1 MRSDGGATGDPP
13 TYRQAVDLYR
23 AGRLRDTL
31 NACLARLAAAPPD
44 APTVT
49 LLARVLLDSGH
60 VVDAARE
67 FARSLA
73 LDGRNPD
80 AWLGLAQAQLM
91 TGDRESS
98 LASVDKALA
107 ISPLGAEVHAVSAG
121 LLLRAGDPVAA
132 ATLARRA
139 TGLAPGL
146 VSGWFTLALALQDEG
161 HAADALLAARRARAL
176 APNDAPAAGLC
187 AQLEAEAG
195 DLDAARATIA
205 AALDRHPGS
214 TALRTVA
221 AWIATRAHDLTAA
234 IDAHARVLATEPGNG
249 AALSQLVF
257 ARKSLLDWNGLPE
270 LQQRFRA
277 GVAAGQPL
285 LTPFSLLSDPSTPAE
300 QRACAATW
308 SAAFVPP
315 GRPPQVT
322 AASPLAGRR
331 LRVGY
336 LSGDFYQHPTAVL
349 LAGVLEA
356 HDRARCEVFAYS
368 TGPDDGSAMRTRVA
382 TAVEHFIDVR
392 GRRPQEL
399 AARIRDDGL
408 DVLIDLKGHTEG
420 APSAAL
426 ALRPAPAQA
435 HWIGYPGTL
444 AAPFIDYLLADRIVV
459 PDAHSI
465 DYAEALVRLPVCY
478 QPNDRTRS
486 AAAARLRANL
496 GLAAEAFVFA
506 SFNAAWKLNPAVFDA
521 WARILA
527 AVPRAL
533 LWLLAR
539 DAADP
544 VIANARREFAARGV
558 DAARVVFATRR
569 APDEYLALYA
579 HVDLCLDTWPYN
591 AHTTASDALW
601 MGCPLVTWPG
611 ATFAGRVGASLVTAA
626 GAPELVADD
635 VERYVALAIAL
646 AGDRTHLAALRMRLI
661 AARDTSPLFD
671 ATAMARH
678 VERACTVMAAQTR
691 EGRRA
696 AFDVPADG

>member
-1 MRSDGGATGDPP
+1 MRSDGGAAGSPP

-31 NACLARLAAAPPD
+31 NACLARLAAAAPD
-44 APTVT
+44 AATVA

-67 FARSLA
+67 FTRSLA
-73 LDGRNPD
+73 LDARNPD
-80 AWLGLAQAQLM
+80 AWLGLAQAQLAS
-91 TGDRESS
+91 GDRESS

-121 LLLRAGDPVAA
+121 LALRAGDAVAA

-139 TGLAPGL
+139 TALAPGL
-146 VSGWFTLALALQDEG
+146 VSGWFTLALALQDQG

-176 APNDAPAAGLC
+176 APRDGSAAGLC
-187 AQLEAEAG
+187 AQLEAESG

-205 AALDRHPGS
+205 GALDRHPGNM
-214 TALRTVA
+214 ALWTES

-234 IDAHARVLATEPGNG
+234 IDAHGRVLAAEPGNG

-257 ARKSLLDWNGLPE
+257 ARKSLLDWKGLPD

-285 LTPFSLLSDPSTPAE
+285 LTPFSLLSDPSTRAE

-315 GRPPQVT
+315 GRPPE
-322 AASPLAGRR
+322 AAGAAPLAGRR
-331 LRVGY
+331 LRLGY

-356 HDRARCEVFAYS
+356 HERGHCEVFAYS
-368 TGPDDGSAMRTRVA
+368 TGPDDGSAMRARVA
-382 TAVEHFIDVR
+382 AAVEHFVDVR

-399 AARIRDDGL
+399 AARIRDDAL

-444 AAPFIDYLLADRIVV
+444 AAPFVDYLLADRIVV
-459 PDAHSI
+459 PDAHAA

-478 QPNDRTRS
+478 QPNDRTRR
-486 AAAARLRANL
+486 AAASPSRADL
-496 GLAAEAFVFA
+496 GLDPQAFVFA
-506 SFNAAWKLNPAVFDA
+506 SFNAAWKLNAAVFDA

-527 AVPRAL
+527 AVPGAL

-544 VIANARREFAARGV
+544 VIANARREFAARGI
-558 DAARVVFATRR
+558 DAVRIAFATRR
-569 APDEYLALYA
+569 APDEYLALYG

-601 MGCPLVTWPG
+601 MGCPVITWPG
-611 ATFAGRVGASLVTAA
+611 ETFAGRVGASLVTAV

-635 VERYVALAIAL
+635 VEGYIALAVALAEEPA
-646 AGDRTHLAALRMRLI
+646 RLAALRRRLA

-671 ATAMARH
+671 ARAMARH
-678 VERACTVMAAQTR
+678 VERACSIMAGQSR
-691 EGRRA
+691 EGRRV

>member
-1 MRSDGGATGDPP
+1 MRSDGGAAGDPP

-31 NACLARLAAAPPD
+31 NACLARLAVVPPD
-44 APTVT
+44 APTVA

-73 LDGRNPD
+73 LDARNAD
-80 AWLGLAQAQLM
+80 AWLGLANAQLAA
-91 TGDRESS
+91 GDRPGS
-98 LASVDKALA
+98 LASIDKALA

-121 LLLRAGDPVAA
+121 VALRAGDAAAA

-146 VSGWFTLALALQDEG
+146 VGGWFNLALALQDQG

-176 APNDAPAAGLC
+176 APDDRSTTGLC
-187 AQLEAEAG
+187 AQLEAESG

-205 AALDRHPGS
+205 GALDRHPGS
-214 TALRTVA
+214 TALWTEA
-221 AWIATRAHDLTAA
+221 AWIATRAHDLPAA
-234 IDAHARVLATEPGNG
+234 IEAHARVLAAEPGNG

-257 ARKSLLDWNGLPE
+257 ARKSLLDWNGLAD

-285 LTPFSLLSDPSTPAE
+285 LTPFSLLSDPSTRAE

-308 SAAFVPP
+308 SAAFLPP
-315 GRPPQVT
+315 GPEPDAV
-322 AASPLAGRR
+322 AATPRAGRR
-331 LRVGY
+331 LRLGY

-368 TGPDDGSAMRTRVA
+368 TGPDDGSAMRARVA
-382 TAVEHFIDVR
+382 EAVEHFVDMR

-399 AARIRDDGL
+399 AARIREDAL

-426 ALRPAPAQA
+426 ALRPAPAQV

-444 AAPFIDYLLADRIVV
+444 AAPFIDYLLADRVVV
-459 PDAHSI
+459 PDAHAA

-478 QPNDRTRS
+478 QPNDRTRL
-486 AAAARLRANL
+486 AAAAPSRAEL
-496 GLAAEAFVFA
+496 GLDPAAFVFA
-506 SFNAAWKLNPAVFDA
+506 SFNAAWKLNAGVFDA

-527 AVPRAL
+527 DVPRAL
-533 LWLLAR
+533 LWLLVR
-539 DAADP
+539 DGVDP

-558 DAARVVFATRR
+558 DAARIVFATRR
-569 APDEYLALYA
+569 AAHEYLALYR

-591 AHTTASDALW
+591 AHTTASDGLW

-611 ATFAGRVGASLVTAA
+611 ETFAGRVGASLVIAA
-626 GAPELVADD
+626 GVPELVADD
-635 VERYVALAIAL
+635 VERYVALATAL
-646 AGDRTHLAALRMRLI
+646 ALDPARLGALRARL
-661 AARDTSPLFD
+661 ATAREASALFD
-671 ATAMARH
+671 ARGMARH
-678 VERACTVMAAQTR
+678 VERACTIIAAQTR
-691 EGRRA
+691 EGRRT
-696 AFDVPADG
+696 AFDVPAEG